1 MYSIHIYLSIYS
13 LIFGKMYDKETFFL
27 AEIYLFS
34 FYMQI
39 DFIYSVCLKK
49 IMTPPAW
56 STTNAVTPLYQFPIF
71 FMAPHYLFAT
81 PPPPPPLEINNDRS
95 LSDPRKIGLSIFN
108 YNFSH
113 CGFYVLGNNHLL
125 IWGGGG
131 GLRFSWKKYFN
142 ALADRKTI

>member
-1 MYSIHIYLSIYS
+1 MYSIHIYLFIYSES
-13 LIFGKMYDKETFFL
+13 LIFGKMYDKETFFS

-49 IMTPPAW
+49 SMTPPCLNNQE
-56 STTNAVTPLYQFPIF
+56 SSDPPLSIFNF
-71 FMAPHYLFAT
+71 FMT
-81 PPPPPPLEINNDRS
+81 PPLPFCHPTPLEINNDRS

-108 YNFSH
+108 FNFSH
-113 CGFYVLGNNHLL
+113 CGFYVFSNNHFL
-125 IWGGGG
+125 IWGGGELG
-131 GLRFSWKKYFN
+131 FFWKKYFN

>member
-1 MYSIHIYLSIYS
+1 
-13 LIFGKMYDKETFFL
+13 MYDKETFFS

-56 STTNAVTPLYQFPIF
+56 STRKAVTPSINFQFIHDPPITF
-71 FMAPHYLFAT
+71 L
-81 PPPPPPLEINNDRS
+81 PPPPPLEINNDRS
-95 LSDPRKIGLSIFN
+95 LSDPRKIGLSR
-108 YNFSH
+108 
-113 CGFYVLGNNHLL
+113 
-125 IWGGGG
+125 GGGG
-131 GLRFSWKKYFN
+131 GGAGIFWKKYFN